1 MNMKTFIFAIIILLS
16 AELYGQVSF
25 VAEVSENQ
33 VSVGDRIQVQFILN
47 NANGKDF
54 RPPSFK
60 GFSVLSGPSTTQSS
74 QWINGK
80 SSSSI
85 SYVYLVQADMEGRYT
100 IEPASINVDGKKMTS
115 NSVTINVVKGGAKP
129 KQTTDESKL
138 NQQAQDIVN
147 KNLFLKLIVN
157 KQTAYQ
163 GEPIVATYKLYIHPQ
178 LSVLQLGQAKMP
190 TFTGFWTQELPIKQ
204 LQFANETVN
213 GVTYKVADVKKVVLL
228 PQQSG
233 KLMIDPMEIESV
245 VRLEVK
251 NNRRQRSPFD
261 DDFFDSF
268 FNNNYRDFKFNIK
281 SRSSEI
287 SIKVLPKGAPVGYA
301 GAVGTLQLKSSLDK
315 NKLKTGDAATLKIT
329 ISGYGNLKLI
339 EPLNLNLPPDFDV
352 FDPKITDNVDIG
364 VNGMSGSKT
373 FEYYLIPRNP
383 GEFKIDPV
391 VFTYYDLN
399 RNEYLNLFTESFVIN
414 VEKGAGGSSVIS
426 GVNKEGIKYIGK
438 DISYIKTDLSSI
450 KRNNKNFSSSPLFFT
465 MIVLPFILFGFLFF
479 YVRKREEQQGNQSL
493 MKLKRARSL
502 AKKRLSQAL
511 KHSMN
516 NNENEFYDE
525 ISKVLWGYISDKLSI
540 PVSSLTRHTAV
551 NLLNKKFVDDKLITQ
566 LTETIDY
573 CEFVR
578 FAPGTE
584 RRSMKDVYDSS
595 ANIIA
600 ELEGALKK

>member
-1 MNMKTFIFAIIILLS
+1 MKTFIFAIIILLS

-204 LQFANETVN
+204 LQFVNETVN

-287 SIKVLPKGAPVGYA
+287 SIKVLPKGAPVGYS